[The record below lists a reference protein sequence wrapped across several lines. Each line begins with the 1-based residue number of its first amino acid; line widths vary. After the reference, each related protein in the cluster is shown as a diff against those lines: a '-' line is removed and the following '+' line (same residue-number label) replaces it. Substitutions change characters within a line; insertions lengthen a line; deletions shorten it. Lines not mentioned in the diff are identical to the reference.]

1 MLGIKLLSCP
11 QGPACAGDPLV
22 QYVVLRRDLWADL
35 GWPLG
40 SVVAQACH
48 AATAA
53 LWLSRKEPA
62 TTSYCAA
69 DSIDHMHKVVIAFLW
84 PAAQLL
90 LQQSGCCVVACSNVS
105 TYVHSLLYFVPVPVP

>member
-1 MLGIKLLSCP
+1 M
-11 QGPACAGDPLV
+11 

-53 LWLSRKEPA
+53 LWLSREEPA
-62 TTSYCAA
+62 TASYCAA
-69 DSIDHMHKVVIAFLW
+69 ESIDHMHKVPTLI
-84 PAAQLL
+84 
-90 LQQSGCCVVACSNVS
+90 LQRSSSFSA
-105 TYVHSLLYFVPVPVP
+105 